1 MMAPLAATSDS
12 NAQAGAG
19 TSQSAP
25 ADTYVSNFES
35 MFAADAQNQ
44 SSQDAMMMAALDP
57 SSDSYDQAFMQS
69 GI

>member
-1 MMAPLAATSDS
+1 
-12 NAQAGAG
+12 
-19 TSQSAP
+19 
-25 ADTYVSNFES
+25 